1 MFLVLTLFTGVFILW
16 CLHLRFS
23 REGRLIAKIPGPPGL
38 PILGNTF
45 QFLGSSD
52 VLFKATRELYKTY
65 KGLIQL
71 HALNFR
77 CVNVYDPED
86 IARILSSSQ
95 LIDKN
100 VPYNFLR
107 PWLNNGLL
115 ISSGQKWLHRRKML
129 TPAFHLNALKSFLEV
144 FVENAEQFQKSVES
158 ELRNEKTNLYQLRRE
173 FWEKKGTIFEENIN
187 TGANKGRSAMIDLLF
202 QNEKMKKIDESGI
215 REEVDT
221 FLFAGYDTIS
231 TTLTFFIMR
240 IANEPAIQE
249 KIHEEIEYIF
259 GGSDRPPSLEDLN
272 KMKYTECCIKE
283 SLRIYPSVPFISRY
297 IKKEI
302 VLGGYKIPAGTQAS
316 IMIYDLHHREDIYP
330 EPEKFIPERFL
341 HRNQVKNHPYAFI
354 PFSAGYR
361 NCIGQ
366 KYAMLTMKTLILSL
380 FKKFRVE
387 PVTKMEDIIL
397 CMGITLRTTHPI
409 YASCLNES
417 GTKKPRPKAIQT
429 KYLQTI
435 SEKRNSNDITED
447 LMEVVSSDMDLNER
461 YNKIVNKLKE
471 QAKIYFSTTN
481 NQDSR
486 ILSK

>member
-1 MFLVLTLFTGVFILW
+1 NGFF
-16 CLHLRFS
+16 
-23 REGRLIAKIPGPPGL
+23 
-38 PILGNTF
+38 
-45 QFLGSSD
+45 
-52 VLFKATRELYKTY
+52 
-65 KGLIQL
+65 
-71 HALNFR
+71 
-77 CVNVYDPED
+77 YD
-86 IARILSSSQ
+86 L
-95 LIDKN
+95 
-100 VPYNFLR
+100 
-107 PWLNNGLL
+107 
-115 ISSGQKWLHRRKML
+115 GQKWLHRRKML

-158 ELRNEKTNLYQLRRE
+158 ELENEKTNLYQLVSQTVLKILCETSMGTSKRCSLDTVFHKYLHAIEGISECLVLRLCRVWYFFDFIHNFTSNSQKQKRIIEDLHVVSRGIIRERRE
-173 FWEKKGTIFEENIN
+173 FWEKKGTIFEENTN
-187 TGANKGRSAMIDLLF
+187 TGANKGRCAMIDLLF

-283 SLRIYPSVPFISRY
+283 SLRIYPSAPFISRY

-341 HRNQVKNHPYAFI
+341 HSNQVKNHPYAFI

-409 YASCLNES
+409 YARFI
-417 GTKKPRPKAIQT
+417 KK
-429 KYLQTI
+429 
-435 SEKRNSNDITED
+435 EK
-447 LMEVVSSDMDLNER
+447 VHQ
-461 YNKIVNKLKE
+461 K
-471 QAKIYFSTTN
+471 
-481 NQDSR
+481 
-486 ILSK
+486 